1 MYLTEEEFID
11 IRAEEKAEE
20 LVEERAE
27 KLVEERAEK
36 LVEERA
42 KKLAEERAEKLA
54 DERAEEKEREI
65 VCNIARSGM
74 IPEKI
79 VEMTGIP
86 EATVK
91 RYLE

>member
-1 MYLTEEEFID
+1 MLTLYLTEEEFID

-27 KLVEERAEK
+27 KLVEERA
-36 LVEERA
+36 
-42 KKLAEERAEKLA
+42 KKLAE
-54 DERAEEKEREI
+54 ERAEEKEREI

-74 IPEKI
+74 IPAKI